1 MGKTWVLSTET
12 KGTGATKVPLESVT
26 RRSPRG
32 EPLVV
37 PPKPQPR
44 PQAAPEPRPP
54 RRFKVVDVMTR
65 ETMIEG
71 AGAREAIDVLK
82 GVRSSSTSTTMSGS
96 PNMIA
101 GGCSRSPSGARCGSW
116 PAAGHPGVGGYFVT
130 YPTPD
135 LDDVAIGRPPLKSIS
150 RNTREL

>member
-12 KGTGATKVPLESVT
+12 KGTGATMVPLESVT
-26 RRSPRG
+26 KRSSRG

-65 ETMIEG
+65 ETLIEG
-71 AGAREAIDVLK
+71 AGAREAIDVLED
-82 GVRSSSTSTTMSGS
+82 VRSIVDVYVYVWQPEHDRWRMLTFSERRAMWEL
-96 PNMIA
+96 A
-101 GGCSRSPSGARCGSW
+101 G
-116 PAAGHPGVGGYFVT
+116 T
-130 YPTPD
+130 
-135 LDDVAIGRPPLKSIS
+135 
-150 RNTREL
+150 